1 MNKVRGIK
9 IMYNRFIYNICTEK
23 EKIMENE
30 IKEML
35 IQMQKDIKDISSR
48 VKNIETNQVN
58 VSNAEHKNWHML
70 ADKLGQY
77 DSILHKLYGKKGP
90 DKEK

>member
-1 MNKVRGIK
+1 
-9 IMYNRFIYNICTEK
+9 MYNRFRYIIEVEK
-23 EKIMENE
+23 ERIMDNE

-48 VKNIETNQVN
+48 VKNIETNQIN

-77 DSILHKLYGKKGP
+77 DSILHKVYGKKGSE
-90 DKEK
+90 KEK